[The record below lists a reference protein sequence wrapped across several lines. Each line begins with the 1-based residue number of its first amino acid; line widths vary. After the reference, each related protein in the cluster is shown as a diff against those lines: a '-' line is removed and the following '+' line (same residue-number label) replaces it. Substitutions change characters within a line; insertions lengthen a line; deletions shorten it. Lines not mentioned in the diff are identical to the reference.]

1 MIKAC
6 TRRVCRE
13 RRGYSLEP
21 GVSAGLY
28 MGARDEE
35 SIAEGGSLSL
45 PETSVFRK
53 SFRSRR
59 IQGEDGTP
67 FPQTK

>member
-1 MIKAC
+1 
-6 TRRVCRE
+6 
-13 RRGYSLEP
+13 
-21 GVSAGLY
+21 

-59 IQGEDGTP
+59 IQGEEELDGTP